1 MDFFDGWVF
10 GKSINLRWS
19 IQNGRYLA
27 ITYLTCYGAQNENI
41 LILDYL
47 SFNCYCQGLRW
58 YSRSWNSR
66 RFSSVVLNNS
76 LLQASLRTLFG
87 NIKVQLFFVYNFR
100 RLEKLSVTANFMFAL
115 VLFYYFKRMSL
126 LFYSKER
133 YMATYLYRKVCA
145 NF

>member
-1 MDFFDGWVF
+1 MDFW
-10 GKSINLRWS
+10 SLWWS

-47 SFNCYCQGLRW
+47 SSNCYCQGLRW

-100 RLEKLSVTANFMFAL
+100 RLEKLSVTVNFVFAL
-115 VLFYYFKRMSL
+115 VLFYYFKRMRKGTWQL
-126 LFYSKER
+126 TCTVKYVLTFNYYNFNCKL
-133 YMATYLYRKVCA
+133 ATTR
-145 NF
+145 